1 VIRPFSSQNVERQ
14 RQRSRRRRHG
24 RARTD
29 RSASR

>member
-1 VIRPFSSQNVERQ
+1 VIKPFSSQNVERQ

-24 RARTD
+24 PARTD